1 MLVTCYLIG
10 SGAFFPT
17 HYLVSSSVSSKH
29 LHHIGDILR
38 TNDQGI
44 FPTMHFILLIQLRH
58 ILLGDRDEVQETVIL
73 NGQVPYHS
81 MSNVST

>member
-1 MLVTCYLIG
+1 MLVICFLIG
-10 SGAFFPT
+10 SGTFFQT
-17 HYLVSSSVSSKH
+17 QSSSVSSKH

-38 TNDQGI
+38 TNGQGI

-73 NGQVPYHS
+73 NGQVLYHS
-81 MSNVST
+81 MSNVSI

>member
-1 MLVTCYLIG
+1 
-10 SGAFFPT
+10 
-17 HYLVSSSVSSKH
+17 
-29 LHHIGDILR
+29 
-38 TNDQGI
+38 
-44 FPTMHFILLIQLRH
+44 MHFILLIQLRH